1 MSAQPLVLVVD
12 DEVRSQEAIARA
24 LAEEARVL
32 TVSSAEEARG
42 VLERETVD
50 VILCDQRMP
59 GTTGVE
65 FLKLAREHWPDAM
78 RIVISGYTD
87 SDDIIA
93 GVNEAGIHQY
103 VVKPWHPETL
113 LLTVRSAAELAR
125 LHRENRL
132 LDLELR
138 AAAPVVKGRLDAKR
152 AAVRKHFTFDRISR
166 APSSPVHEL
175 VAVAQRISAFDIPIL
190 VMGES
195 GTGKELIA
203 RAIHYA
209 SPRSSGAFVVE
220 NCAALPDQLLES
232 ELFGA
237 KRGAY
242 TGAYEDRIGLLAQAD
257 GGTIFLDEIGETSP
271 AFQVK
276 LLRALQEGEIR
287 PVGASRSV
295 TVNVRVIA
303 ATNRDLEADVRASRF
318 REDLYYRLSGMTL
331 RVPPLRERP
340 MDIPLIAEYLLDE
353 ATGAL
358 GKRVDGFAPAAMA
371 ALAAYAWPG
380 NVRELANEIYRMVA
394 LADGPLLSADTLSP
408 RVRGSGPV
416 PPATTHG
423 TGSLREQVEAVEARV
438 LAEALERHRGNRTR
452 VAAELGLSRVGLR
465 AKLARYGLQSAG
477 SVRRGARKSALFA
490 VK

>member
-1 MSAQPLVLVVD
+1 MSAPPLVLVVD

-24 LAEEARVL
+24 LAEDARVL

-59 GTTGVE
+59 GMTGVE

-87 SDDIIA
+87 ADDIIA

-113 LLTVRSAAELAR
+113 ALTVRSAAELAR

-132 LDLELR
+132 LDLEMR

-175 VAVAQRISAFDIPIL
+175 VAVAQRIAAFDIPIL

-209 SPRSSGAFVVE
+209 SPRSGGAFVVE

-303 ATNRDLEADVRASRF
+303 ATNRDLEADVRAGRF

-331 RVPPLRERP
+331 RVPALRERP
-340 MDIPLIAEYLLDE
+340 MDVPLIADYLLDE

-358 GKRVDGFAPAAMA
+358 GKRVQGFAPAAMA
-371 ALAAYAWPG
+371 ALEAYAWPG

-416 PPATTHG
+416 PLARTPG

-438 LAEALERHRGNRTR
+438 LADALERHRGNRTR

-465 AKLARYGLQSAG
+465 AKLARYGLESAG
-477 SVRRGARKSALFA
+477 SSRRGARKSALFA